1 MKRSAAFS
9 LYPVT
14 AFGGSMLCVAV
25 PGTINAAAASASGRE
40 GGRRGE
46 RAHREEGNDDEKKSL
61 RRSAHR

>member
-14 AFGGSMLCVAV
+14 AFGGSMLCVPV
-25 PGTINAAAASASGRE
+25 PGTINAVAASASGRE

-46 RAHREEGNDDEKKSL
+46 RDHR
-61 RRSAHR
+61 